1 MILKGRLP
9 PRVWSPTGG
18 RLRSVTA
25 EEGYRLSFEFIE
37 ARFQTPGVSEEVL
50 LLYHKIEKAG
60 FGFCPG

>member
-1 MILKGRLP
+1 MKGRLP

-37 ARFQTPGVSEEVL
+37 ARFQTPGVGEEVL
-50 LLYHKIEKAG
+50 LPYHKIEKAG